1 MIRCVRCNTEL
12 ADTARFCASC
22 GAAVEAAPLAAPV
35 SPFEATALPG
45 STVDPYGTTQRP
57 DISSAKSEPPPPMPV
72 SPLAASAA
80 LSNRNAYQELVEA
93 EKKKKETPAPDAK
106 KQLAGTQMMAGAPV
120 RPSPPT
126 PSPAPAPAKKPV
138 PRTVAMGDWTPP
150 KPASVPPAAAPSN
163 AVPSPAPSS
172 PRSPPRERGP
182 QVPASAIS
190 PSVHAAPSAQ
200 APSGPGGW
208 GWNAPSRGYAFT
220 PGAHVQVTW
229 SNGQRYPAVVVQV
242 SGAQCLVVFPD
253 GQQHWVETHFL
264 SGG

>member
-12 ADTARFCASC
+12 VDTARFCASC
-22 GAAVEAAPLAAPV
+22 GSAVEPAAVN
-35 SPFEATALPG
+35 PFEVTVLPG
-45 STVDPYGTTQRP
+45 STVNPYGTTQRP
-57 DISSAKSEPPPPMPV
+57 DISPSASEPPPPMPV

-80 LSNRNAYQELVEA
+80 LSNRNAYQEIVDA

-106 KQLAGTQMMAGAPV
+106 KKLAGTQMMAGAPV
-120 RPSPPT
+120 RPGQAAAAPT
-126 PSPAPAPAKKPV
+126 PAPAPAKKPA
-138 PRTVAMGDWTPP
+138 PRTVAMGNWTPP
-150 KPASVPPAAAPSN
+150 KPASAPPAAPSN
-163 AVPSPAPSS
+163 AVPSATPSS
-172 PRSPPRERGP
+172 PHSPPRERGP
-182 QVPASAIS
+182 HVVPVSVIS
-190 PSVHAAPSAQ
+190 PSAQAQAPSQQ

-264 SGG
+264 GAG

>member
-12 ADTARFCASC
+12 ADNARFCASC
-22 GAAVEAAPLAAPV
+22 GTAVDTAAAPV

-45 STVDPYGTTQRP
+45 STVNPYGTTQRP
-57 DISSAKSEPPPPMPV
+57 DIAQARSEPPPPMPV

-80 LSNRNAYQELVEA
+80 LSHRNAYQELVDA
-93 EKKKKETPAPDAK
+93 EKRKKETPAPEPK
-106 KQLAGTQMMAGAPV
+106 KKLAGTQMMSGAPV
-120 RPSPPT
+120 RPAPT
-126 PSPAPAPAKKPV
+126 PAPAAAKKPV
-138 PRTVAMGDWTPP
+138 PRTVAMGNWTPP
-150 KPASVPPAAAPSN
+150 KPGSVPPAAAPSN
-163 AVPSPAPSS
+163 AVPSPTPSS
-172 PRSPPRERGP
+172 PRM
-182 QVPASAIS
+182 PASVVS
-190 PSVHAAPSAQ
+190 PSAHAAPSAQ

-264 SGG
+264 SAG